1 MIKWQKE
8 DGNLNIKDIIKVI
21 NILPCS
27 WTEGYYIDDN
37 ENIELIPK
45 PIPDGDYL
53 IYSVYSGLDDYVEW
67 YYKCTA
73 DGTIIELGYNIDE

>member
-45 PIPDGDYL
+45 PISDGDYL
-53 IYSVYSGLDDYVEW
+53 IYSACSGLDDYVEL